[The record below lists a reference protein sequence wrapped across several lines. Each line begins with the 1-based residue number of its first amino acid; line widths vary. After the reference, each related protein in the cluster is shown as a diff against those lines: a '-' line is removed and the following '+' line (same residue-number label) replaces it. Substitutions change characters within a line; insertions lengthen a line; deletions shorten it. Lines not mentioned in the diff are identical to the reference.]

1 MKHLSLLAFFVL
13 LFAKHHAQIA
23 TGTWRMH
30 TATMR
35 ALDIA
40 SNENTVFVAY
50 ENGLLRYERDSKE
63 KTVLNKLNGLSD
75 IYCRAYIMIPW
86 EKPSMWGIKTGI

>member
-1 MKHLSLLAFFVL
+1 MKHLPLVVFFVL
-13 LFAKHHAQIA
+13 LFVRNHAQIA

-35 ALDIA
+35 ALDMA
-40 SNENTVFVAY
+40 SNESTVFVAY
-50 ENGLLRYERDSKE
+50 ENGLLRYERASKE

-75 IYCRAYIMIPW
+75 ILLCAYIV
-86 EKPSMWGIKTGI
+86 TGKQIGRAHV